1 MLALWGW
8 RRLAG
13 ASWRA
18 WLSARGPGGEAHTRT
33 TIAFVLGSQDRT
45 RSSKSSSELCRRRLD
60 MGRDHESRGKL

>member
-1 MLALWGW
+1 MLALWDW

-33 TIAFVLGSQDRT
+33 TIAFVLGSQDRDPFI
-45 RSSKSSSELCRRRLD
+45 E
-60 MGRDHESRGKL
+60 GFFGIVP